1 MDSAW
6 SIIGKVEDQLKV
18 LDKNIKA
25 LAKPTTVLKQLGD
38 DAASLGEEKKREA
51 TGVELASLSA
61 LGQMAQKQ
69 MGAVGQL
76 ETVANDELS
85 TARQAIGETIL
96 KDSSSVVHDVNALSN
111 HGSEQAATIQG
122 EMVST
127 EERMKNIEEAYEDA
141 DRNLKAL
148 PGDVQ
153 SFKDDYAGKLENAN
167 FSIQTAGE
175 DLAAFAKE
183 RFEEALDEVV
193 SSIGNTQTKMTQTI
207 QAETR
212 RVLSEVDKVSEGL
225 EQSTQEAAEDR
236 ETRLKGQQS
245 IAGELQ
251 GLSTTI
257 NEFGPEV
264 DKTVDRTKSAIA
276 EATEKVMKASQQLAS
291 QRDNTKKQYQDEYKS
306 QVSAMINR
314 MEMKLEEA
322 VTQITGTLQSTEKM
336 TETGV
341 VAKRDAINGQI
352 TAIKEKD
359 AANLET
365 NIDQIARVIDSGKVN
380 TLLSGAG
387 SALHTAEDAS
397 KQSDNIFAI
406 LAEGRNQIAT
416 AQHDAVAKAE
426 ASFSKS
432 RQGLAHNGQVAL
444 NKVRDEEEGAKRDF
458 ETSMQ
463 HVAATSGASL
473 QAMKGDVDGVQ
484 GDVMSQTRSTE
495 AKAGAL
501 NENLAA
507 QSRAIESDIDSQ
519 ASIIA
524 GAASDAATQARQ
536 EQEKVGM
543 LERKI
548 ERDANEV
555 DQSNMAMEQVMNGVV
570 GQIDPSSDIR
580 AMNGQVNALN
590 LQMENTAKQESD
602 LADNANNIIHKLLSQ
617 VNNRLTMMGRLISDK
632 NKLIQ
637 GASAAIPK
645 EFSTLQQKFQ
655 SDTDA
660 VTGILMDLHDVTLD
674 LKTHVQ
680 DREDRVKQVHESN
693 EAQLANMQGMSEY
706 DDAEALDRVLKQL
719 TEWGTMD
726 QGIMTKM
733 DTTLIPRMQHWYEGV
748 QQVFEN
754 LGAGLDM
761 EKVTKTAKERM
772 EEEQRLREE
781 MQRAQGDLEEFLRSQ
796 KALENQKKRDLEKRV
811 QAEINAV
818 KMDVNLSNEE
828 KKKKIQEILER
839 ANKEKQLLDQLAQR
853 MGEDQRMIG
862 LSLAER
868 QKLMEDLLRRA
879 RLAIEQQQNPMPRA
893 ELQAFRQ
900 KVQNTLKDVASNLA
914 PGMSL
919 LQVGDAKDAVQAAHQ
934 VLAVEHGLRK
944 KAEKR
949 DQQEHEWESLLD
961 SMGEMDQD
969 GNLRR
974 GQ

>member
-1 MDSAW
+1 
-6 SIIGKVEDQLKV
+6 
-18 LDKNIKA
+18 
-25 LAKPTTVLKQLGD
+25 
-38 DAASLGEEKKREA
+38 
-51 TGVELASLSA
+51 
-61 LGQMAQKQ
+61 MA
-69 MGAVGQL
+69 
-76 ETVANDELS
+76 
-85 TARQAIGETIL
+85 
-96 KDSSSVVHDVNALSN
+96 
-111 HGSEQAATIQG
+111 
-122 EMVST
+122 
-127 EERMKNIEEAYEDA
+127 
-141 DRNLKAL
+141 
-148 PGDVQ
+148 
-153 SFKDDYAGKLENAN
+153 
-167 FSIQTAGE
+167 
-175 DLAAFAKE
+175 
-183 RFEEALDEVV
+183 
-193 SSIGNTQTKMTQTI
+193 
-207 QAETR
+207 
-212 RVLSEVDKVSEGL
+212 
-225 EQSTQEAAEDR
+225 
-236 ETRLKGQQS
+236 
-245 IAGELQ
+245 
-251 GLSTTI
+251 
-257 NEFGPEV
+257 
-264 DKTVDRTKSAIA
+264 
-276 EATEKVMKASQQLAS
+276 
-291 QRDNTKKQYQDEYKS
+291 
-306 QVSAMINR
+306 
-314 MEMKLEEA
+314 
-322 VTQITGTLQSTEKM
+322 
-336 TETGV
+336 
-341 VAKRDAINGQI
+341 
-352 TAIKEKD
+352 
-359 AANLET
+359 
-365 NIDQIARVIDSGKVN
+365 
-380 TLLSGAG
+380 
-387 SALHTAEDAS
+387 
-397 KQSDNIFAI
+397 
-406 LAEGRNQIAT
+406 
-416 AQHDAVAKAE
+416 
-426 ASFSKS
+426 
-432 RQGLAHNGQVAL
+432 
-444 NKVRDEEEGAKRDF
+444 
-458 ETSMQ
+458 
-463 HVAATSGASL
+463 
-473 QAMKGDVDGVQ
+473 
-484 GDVMSQTRSTE
+484 QTRSTA

-507 QSRAIESDIDSQ
+507 QSRAIEKEVGSR
-519 ASIIA
+519 ASVIA
-524 GAASDAATQARQ
+524 GAAQDAATQARQ

-548 ERDANEV
+548 ERQSNDE
-555 DQSNMAMEQVMNGVV
+555 DQSSMAMEQVMNGVV
-570 GQIDPSSDIR
+570 AQIDPSNQIR
-580 AMNGQVNALN
+580 FMNTQVNNLN
-590 LQMENTAKQESD
+590 QQLEGTAKMQSD

-617 VNNRLTMMGRLISDK
+617 VNNRLTMMGRLISDR
-632 NKLIQ
+632 NKLVQ
-637 GASAAIPK
+637 GASSAIPK

-655 SDTDA
+655 GDTDA

-680 DREDRVKQVHESN
+680 DREDRVKAEHESN

-868 QKLMEDLLRRA
+868 QKLMEDLIRRA
-879 RLAIEQQQNPMPRA
+879 RQAIEQQQNPMARA
-893 ELQAFRQ
+893 ELQAYRQ